1 MVSIIPTRIDKCWS
15 FQESGNNAATVKACS
30 INFVN
35 PRTGVEAKGVVKSRY
50 DDNMPSIFDGIFAMK
65 CDPKKDDTCTI
76 NVDGMFYKECDPK
89 KDKKCNVD
97 VGKQLFSSNR

>member
-1 MVSIIPTRIDKCWS
+1 
-15 FQESGNNAATVKACS
+15 
-30 INFVN
+30 
-35 PRTGVEAKGVVKSRY
+35 
-50 DDNMPSIFDGIFAMK
+50 MPSIFDGIFAMK